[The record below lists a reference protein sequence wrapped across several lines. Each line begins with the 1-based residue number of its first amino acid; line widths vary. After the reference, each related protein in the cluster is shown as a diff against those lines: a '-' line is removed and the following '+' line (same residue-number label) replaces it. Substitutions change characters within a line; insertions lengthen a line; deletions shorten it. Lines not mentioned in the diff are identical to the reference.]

1 MKKKDFDSFCN
12 NHPEIVNLFDDDE
25 MGALEELFY
34 EVGVIVKYQDKLPA
48 IESWNSY
55 EKRIKN
61 GSKKNIKKE
70 SR

>member
-1 MKKKDFDSFCN
+1 MKKMDLDSFCN